1 MAELTAE
8 LPDPAGLSS
17 AAVEPGGADDLLS
30 KLAGAEID
38 RLIAEAD
45 VAPPPVGASGAVAA
59 AAVDSAPP
67 SPSIPAME
75 AQLDQLFSQIE
86 SGDSADSAA
95 GGAPVVS
102 PPEAGSERAA
112 AEASISAITAAV
124 DSARDSADVLAQ
136 TAAGPA
142 DDESINEL
150 ERQAIASMDV
160 EIRSHDVEAVLSL
173 DDLQGP
179 QSETPAGKPPRELP
193 AWVGVLLR
201 PLEMINAPLDDYSP
215 TVRATLGRVA
225 IATLVNAV
233 AILIYVLMFRHKS

>member
-45 VAPPPVGASGAVAA
+45 GDAPPVGASGAVAA

-67 SPSIPAME
+67 GPSIPVME

-95 GGAPVVS
+95 PAARAVS
-102 PPEAGSERAA
+102 PPQTASESASA
-112 AEASISAITAAV
+112 ASISAITAAV
-124 DSARDSADVLAQ
+124 DSARDSADALAQ
-136 TAAGPA
+136 TATGPA

-160 EIRSHDVEAVLSL
+160 EIRSHDVDSVLSM

-179 QSETPAGKPPRELP
+179 QSETPVGKPPRELP

-215 TVRATLGRVA
+215 AVRATLGRVA

-233 AILIYVLMFRHKS
+233 AILVYVLMFRHKS